1 MVQVYWF
8 GSICST
14 SVCQLE
20 ALTDLQFQVS
30 FKMPNVLFCLVRFS
44 PWRQRPH
51 TYSKRVMW
59 TCSLCNWSFVNVGSL
74 HSTPDFE
81 EKLTP
86 AHCSGSEMLWIIEV
100 FYKDTAHKE
109 FVIWLTGIASV
120 IDFKNKW
127 MHFPIYVM
135 KLT

>member
-1 MVQVYWF
+1 
-8 GSICST
+8 
-14 SVCQLE
+14 
-20 ALTDLQFQVS
+20 
-30 FKMPNVLFCLVRFS
+30 
-44 PWRQRPH
+44 
-51 TYSKRVMW
+51 
-59 TCSLCNWSFVNVGSL
+59 
-74 HSTPDFE
+74 
-81 EKLTP
+81 
-86 AHCSGSEMLWIIEV
+86 MLWIIEV